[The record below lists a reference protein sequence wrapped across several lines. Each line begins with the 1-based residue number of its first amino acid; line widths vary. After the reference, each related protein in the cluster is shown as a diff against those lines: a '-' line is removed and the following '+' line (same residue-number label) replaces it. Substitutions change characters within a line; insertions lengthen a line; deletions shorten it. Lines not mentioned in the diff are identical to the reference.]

1 MRNNVADAR
10 RPLAAWLSVSLA
22 VWFVASFAPSPPARG
37 AEKTP
42 AAPAT
47 TDAKTRAAA
56 VLAEVL
62 EPTRKKHNLPALA
75 AAVILNGRLA
85 AVDAVGV
92 RKAGTNVKVTRGD
105 QFHLGSCTK
114 AMTATLIG
122 LLVEQGKLRWDTT
135 LAAALPKL
143 AGKMHQDFKKVTVRQ
158 LLQHR
163 AGLNPN
169 LPKGL
174 TWRAMLSGAK
184 TARQQREQLARAHLS
199 RPPIHKPGGKY
210 LYSNAGY
217 GIVGAVV
224 EAVTDQPYEKLMRKM
239 LFEPLGMTSAG
250 FGAMGARG
258 KIDQPL
264 QHQIKKDGT
273 HRAYEPGPHSDNP
286 DAIGPG
292 GKVHC
297 SLSDWAKFIVQ
308 HLPGPP
314 KDERLLKD
322 ATLRTLHTCPEKS
335 SYAMGWAAAQRSW
348 GGGTVLTHAGCNT
361 MNYAVAWLAPKKNF
375 AVLVATNQGN
385 GGAAKATDEVAAAVV
400 RACSPDQPAPPKA
413 VRGAKGPTGPSEAE
427 LQNLKRA
434 KQMSERF
441 FARMDKNKD
450 GKITLE
456 EIPER
461 GREIFK
467 RVDTNKDGA
476 ITPAEDTAFRIERM
490 RRPDQGRRRRRP
502 EPTEADVQ
510 YGRHDRNVLDFWQAK
525 SDKPTPLVVYI
536 HGGGFRGGDKR
547 SVQGETIEKC
557 LANGVSFAAI
567 NYRYRTTIPLVQI
580 LHEDISRA
588 IQFLRYKADKWNLDK
603 KRVAA
608 YGGSAG
614 AGSSLWLA
622 FHDDLADAKSSDPI
636 LRESTRL
643 TAAGARNGQAT
654 YDCQQWAKIVGVP
667 ESWVEK
673 YRFTDDLAFYG
684 IKDRKLVDT
693 PNIRAIRKKLDMLSF
708 MDAGDAA
715 VHLTN
720 ASPNT
725 EPTSRGAIIHH
736 PRHSIAVK
744 KRCDQLGIDAVIV
757 LRDTPREKRVE
768 MLNFFFKKFGLTAKK
783 PKPAKPKLDE

>member
-1 MRNNVADAR
+1 MCSPSAARAGRTRGPTRKWGTCEVGPARGRAAGPAR
-10 RPLAAWLSVSLA
+10 RP
-22 VWFVASFAPSPPARG
+22 G
-37 AEKTP
+37 NG
-42 AAPAT
+42 T
-47 TDAKTRAAA
+47 TTMT
-56 VLAEVL
+56 
-62 EPTRKKHNLPALA
+62 EPLR
-75 AAVILNGRLA
+75 
-85 AVDAVGV
+85 VG
-92 RKAGTNVKVTRGD
+92 
-105 QFHLGSCTK
+105 
-114 AMTATLIG
+114 I
-122 LLVEQGKLRWDTT
+122 
-135 LAAALPKL
+135 
-143 AGKMHQDFKKVTVRQ
+143 
-158 LLQHR
+158 
-163 AGLNPN
+163 
-169 LPKGL
+169 
-174 TWRAMLSGAK
+174 
-184 TARQQREQLARAHLS
+184 
-199 RPPIHKPGGKY
+199 
-210 LYSNAGY
+210 AGY

-224 EAVTDQPYEKLMRKM
+224 ETVTDQAYEKLMRKM

-250 FGAMGARG
+250 FGAMGTRG

-273 HRAYEPGPHSDNP
+273 HRAYEPGPQSDNP
-286 DAIGPG
+286 DAIAPG

-297 SLSDWAKFIVQ
+297 SLGDWAKFIVQ
-308 HLPGPP
+308 HLPHPP
-314 KDERLLKD
+314 KADRLLKD
-322 ATLRTLHTCPEKS
+322 ATLRTLHTSPEKAG
-335 SYAMGWAAAQRSW
+335 YAMGWGTVQRSW

-385 GGAAKATDEVAAAVV
+385 GSAAKATDEVAAAVV
-400 RACSPDQPAPPKA
+400 RACSPHQPAPPKS
-413 VRGAKGPTGPSEAE
+413 VRGAKGPAGPSDQE
-427 LQNLKRA
+427 LKRA

-441 FARMDKNKD
+441 FARVDKNKD

-456 EIPER
+456 EIGER

-476 ITPAEDTAFRIERM
+476 ITPAEDTAFRVRRM
-490 RRPDQGRRRRRP
+490 RRPDQGRRRGRP

-510 YGRHDRNVLDFWQAK
+510 YGRHDRNVLDFWKAK

-547 SVQGETIEKC
+547 SVQGELIEKC

-580 LHEDISRA
+580 LNEDISRA

-603 KRVAA
+603 KRVAT

-622 FHDDLADAKSSDPI
+622 FHDDLADAKSSDPV

-654 YDCQQWAKIVGVP
+654 YDCEQWAKIVGVP

-673 YRFTDDLAFYG
+673 YRLTDDLAFYG

-693 PNIRAIRKKLDMLSF
+693 PKIRAIRKKLDMLSF

-715 VHLTN
+715 VYLTN

-725 EPTSRGAIIHH
+725 EPTSGGAIIHH

-744 KRCDQLGIDAVIV
+744 KRCDQLGIDAVLM

-768 MLNFFFKKFGLTAKK
+768 MLDFFFKKFGLTAKK
-783 PKPAKPKLDE
+783 PKPAKGKSGE